1 MVHVSCVAASYT
13 MFFVRGIWMMRE
25 SPLLQTRWVRVLPH
39 VVDSIL
45 LASALTMAF
54 MLRQYP
60 FVNGWLTAKV
70 LALCCYIVLGVVALR
85 RGRTLGTRISA
96 WIAAQAV
103 FLYIVAVALTHDPAP
118 WRAVMR

>member
-1 MVHVSCVAASYT
+1 MVHVSCVLASYT
-13 MFFVRGIWMMRE
+13 MFFVRGIWMMRA
-25 SPLLQTRWVRVLPH
+25 SPLLQARWVRVLPH
-39 VVDSIL
+39 VVDSLL

-70 LALCCYIVLGVVALR
+70 LALCCYIVLGVVALS
-85 RGRTLGTRISA
+85 RGRTPGTRISA

-118 WRAVMR
+118 WRAIMR